1 MASAVRDNQS
11 TPARPIARMP
21 EPAVVGSQR
30 PDRAITARSLSA
42 ARSFSAA
49 SAALILAGGYVHFCL
64 YRHGY
69 RFIPKIGVSFLLQ
82 ATSSVVLAAFLLRGG
97 RRRVGPR
104 SMELAQLTRLF
115 AIGLSVGTLAALGIA
130 HTQGGLFQFHE
141 IGLRPAPQ
149 TLVAIA
155 AESLATL
162 LLGVAVLED
171 RAAARKQTVT
181 ALVTPPAR
189 RPARHAA

>member
-1 MASAVRDNQS
+1 
-11 TPARPIARMP
+11 
-21 EPAVVGSQR
+21 
-30 PDRAITARSLSA
+30 
-42 ARSFSAA
+42 
-49 SAALILAGGYVHFCL
+49 
-64 YRHGY
+64 
-69 RFIPKIGVSFLLQ
+69 
-82 ATSSVVLAAFLLRGG
+82 
-97 RRRVGPR
+97 
-104 SMELAQLTRLF
+104 MELAQLTRLS

-130 HTQGGLFQFHE
+130 HTHGGLFQFHE